1 MTDLIFKN
9 GVFLSQNI
17 QQRDPSVFEAIL
29 VKNGY
34 IFAIGSLSDI
44 EKKAAKNVQII
55 DLNGQILMPAFNDAH
70 IHIWKVGDLLT
81 FMLDLRGVKNLAEM
95 QSRIADFAAKNPKN
109 AWILARGF
117 NEANFPDGQ
126 MPSRFDLDA
135 VVPDRPCYVIR
146 TCAHV
151 AILNTKALEIC
162 GITEETIVPNGGE
175 IRQFEKAFK
184 VGSLTF
190 EGAENLTFEEE
201 INVDFIDRLNSEK
214 ELNNDLNNPLN
225 EELNNELNKELNDK
239 NELKINLNNPL
250 NNELNSKEIINS
262 NLKKELK
269 TNLNN
274 PLNPSI
280 STPSNIKHQT
290 LNYNNLSGVLSE
302 TALGLVQKFLPK
314 YTPKA
319 LKTMVLAAQEAL
331 LKQGIAATTDPAVM
345 PDLLAVY
352 KEMDA
357 QKELKIRINAVPIVV
372 PDGATEA
379 LPLTALYESDFLKI
393 NTVKFFAD
401 GGLSGKTAA
410 LKKPY
415 KNTQEHGVLR
425 LNFDFFMPL
434 AEKAQAAGFKIATH
448 AIGDRAIDEV
458 LKVYQFIA
466 KNNKKQLTHRIEH
479 LGIPSKSNLKLM
491 HKLGVHC
498 VSQPIFLYELGQ
510 NFRNYLT
517 PQYLNKVYPFK
528 TILDAKVNLA
538 FSSDAPVVKDFN
550 PLMGIQN
557 AVERIDTQGFTIGAS
572 EKISVE
578 DALLAYTIN
587 AAKANGDEAIMG
599 SIEVGKRADFVIL
612 DKNPL
617 NTEGGKISEI
627 KVQNVFVLGVSQ
639 FSKL

>member
-1 MTDLIFKN
+1 MTDLILKN
-9 GVFLSQNI
+9 GIFLSQNI
-17 QQRDPSVFEAIL
+17 HQTDPSVWEAIL

-34 IFAIGSLSDI
+34 ISAIGSLSDI
-44 EKKAAKNVQII
+44 EKKVGIDAQII
-55 DLNGQILMPAFNDAH
+55 DLKGQTLMPAFNDAH

-95 QSRIADFAAKNPKN
+95 QAKIADFATKNPKN

-117 NEANFPDGQ
+117 NEANFPDGK

-135 VVPDRPCYVIR
+135 VVSDRPCYVIR

-151 AILNTKALEIC
+151 AVLNSNALEIC
-162 GITEETIVPNGGE
+162 GINNETAVPNGGE
-175 IRQFEKAFK
+175 IRKFEVENLK
-184 VGSLTF
+184 F
-190 EGAENLTFEEE
+190 EGAGNLAFDEEKH
-201 INVDFIDRLNSEK
+201 F
-214 ELNNDLNNPLN
+214 NNH
-225 EELNNELNKELNDK
+225 
-239 NELKINLNNPL
+239 
-250 NNELNSKEIINS
+250 
-262 NLKKELK
+262 
-269 TNLNN
+269 
-274 PLNPSI
+274 LNPSLHTI
-280 STPSNIKHQT
+280 SNFKLQTSNST
-290 LNYNNLSGVLSE
+290 SNLTGVLSE
-302 TALGLVQKFLPK
+302 TALGLAQKFLPK
-314 YTPKA
+314 YTPEA
-319 LKTMVLAAQEAL
+319 LRIMVLAAQEAL
-331 LKQGIAATTDPAVM
+331 LKSGIAAATDPAVM

-352 KEMDA
+352 KDMNA
-357 QKELKIRINAVPIVV
+357 KKELKIRINAIPIVV

-379 LPLTALYESDFLKI
+379 LPLTELYESDFLKI

-448 AIGDRAIDEV
+448 AIGDKAIDEV
-458 LKVYQFIA
+458 LKVYKFIA
-466 KNNKKQLTHRIEH
+466 KNNTKQLQHRIEH

-491 HKLGVHC
+491 NKLGVHC
-498 VSQPIFLYELGQ
+498 VTQPIFLYELGQ
-510 NFRNYLT
+510 NFRNYL
-517 PQYLNKVYPFK
+517 PLPYLKKVYPYK
-528 TILDAKVNLA
+528 SVLDAKVNLA

-572 EKISVE
+572 EKINVKE
-578 DALLAYTIN
+578 ALLAYTIN
-587 AAKANGDEAIMG
+587 AAKANDDDAIMG
-599 SIEVGKRADFVIL
+599 SIEVGKRADFVVL

-627 KVQNVFVLGVSQ
+627 NVVNVFVLGVSQ
-639 FSKL
+639 F